1 MFKFKN
7 FKILLLLM
15 LFAFAG
21 KDAWA
26 GDGNWMYMHIQVDS
40 YPAAGKVYA
49 SSSQS
54 SAQNTNNC
62 VNSPYIDDVSTAE
75 KYINQGKT
83 LWYVNTIPTDA
94 SKWAFVGWVKDAAND
109 FTDFYNT
116 TYVSTD
122 RNPTSGF
129 ADPGTYASSTADG
142 HGPPIDH
149 SQKPYYY
156 PDPFPITLRMTAVY
170 RSIKPDVIAVTNN
183 GELGTTDFTDANNSV
198 GETVV
203 LSATPSHY
211 NSKFEGWYKDGV
223 CVSKSNP
230 LSFEITEGNKGT
242 YTAMFVEHKFMR
254 IKNSSTN
261 RYING
266 VNDVGSIT
274 NFSSL
279 LLEGDRD
286 ATKYLAGTVIY
297 LWDYERTNPTAH
309 PYVFD
314 IQGFSSSSYY
324 DDTRGIY
331 VTILH
336 NNIENTW
343 TISDKDKSYYMT
355 DKGTES
361 VEMAAINAGFP
372 LGWVF
377 EHIDNDLETCE
388 NYFSLDPNKLV
399 EVDGKY
405 YTTLRTSWNILFN
418 PEQMTP
424 YIVKSV
430 DETEGTFE
438 MEPITGNIIPLNTP
452 VIIETKSTDIEENRM
467 VPTLTNAASGAVP
480 SGNLLQHSEKYFP
493 NQNAPVSNCK
503 GLYKNANGQL
513 AFGGNALNTVNGNE
527 AYLSVAN
534 EVVKI
539 ETLPLSEIEQVGV
552 KNRKYIVEDLLIA
565 VAYAEDTE
573 GSSFLWCKDQG
584 DKSIFATT
592 IHDGKQIDF
601 LLNDENAQ
609 NGLPWDQS
617 NWVALKFTGLTTNEA
632 DVIRGYVNSYIN
644 EKAITGELVDDN
656 NYMLN
661 ISAKTLATTA
671 GASYSKN
678 VYCTSNFVLGN
689 LNIFGSIENGDGGY
703 TSGNS
708 AQNYF
713 FMNPKVQEVCKIIY
727 ARWDAENNCFT
738 VPITSGFAGNVSVNL
753 AYNEIPN
760 LDLSTA
766 LTDKKI
772 YQFEAIV
779 NRASKSAYEAKAN
792 RAGEFIV
799 YPLNL
804 TGGNENDPPTAIS
817 IVSVNR
823 EVVDVEYVNCMGV
836 VSKHP
841 FSGVNIVVTRYSD
854 GSRTT
859 VKMMK

>member
-15 LFAFAG
+15 IFAFAEN
-21 KDAWA
+21 DAWA

-40 YPAAGKVYA
+40 YPTAAGKVYA

-149 SQKPYYY
+149 SKTPYYY

-230 LSFEITEGNKGT
+230 LSFEITEDNKGT
-242 YTAMFVEHKFMR
+242 YTARFVEHKFMR

-286 ATKYLAGTVIY
+286 AIKYLAGTVIY

-388 NYFSLDPNKLV
+388 NYFSLDPAKLV

-430 DETEGTFE
+430 DEENGTFE
-438 MEPITGNIIPLNTP
+438 MEPITGNIIPAGTP
-452 VIIETKSTDIEENRM
+452 VIIETNSNDIEENRM
-467 VPTLTNAASGAVP
+467 VPTMTVASDAVP
-480 SGNLLQHSEKYFP
+480 SGNLLKVSEKYFP
-493 NQNAPVSNCK
+493 NQSAPVENCK
-503 GLYKNANGQL
+503 GLTVKDGQL
-513 AFGGNALNTVNGNE
+513 AFGGDALSTVNGNE

-534 EVVKI
+534 DVILPNKI
-539 ETLPLSEIEQVGV
+539 PNVTLAELLQSGDIEKTYCVT
-552 KNRKYIVEDLLIA
+552 DLTC
-565 VAYAEDTE
+565 VYARDKV
-573 GSSFLWCKDQG
+573 LYCKDDNNAIRRSEMNEG
-584 DKSIFATT
+584 E
-592 IHDGKQIDF
+592 IDYVRTV
-601 LLNDENAQ
+601 A
-609 NGLPWDQS
+609 GLQTSDWDQS
-617 NWVALKFTGLTTNEA
+617 NWIAVKLPSEANPNYLDHRLTKVVGRLTNTVNPEFEVTVAPSIGAENPYDENTYISCNFSGSHQANVTINGVEHNYYFVEPKPMEIANVKWALWNGETFSKPSNASSDLNGEFAA
-632 DVIRGYVNSYIN
+632 DFSFS
-644 EKAITGELVDDN
+644 GEPS
-656 NYMLN
+656 
-661 ISAKTLATTA
+661 SAGVYNFPALIKIAPTAQGVMPRAQDEATTSWLVFPLELTNQPVTSVEDLNTGKTA
-671 GASYSKN
+671 VKV
-678 VYCTSNFVLGN
+678 VYYN
-689 LNIFGSIENGDGGY
+689 L
-703 TSGNS
+703 
-708 AQNYF
+708 
-713 FMNPKVQEVCKIIY
+713 
-727 ARWDAENNCFT
+727 
-738 VPITSGFAGNVSVNL
+738 
-753 AYNEIPN
+753 
-760 LDLSTA
+760 
-766 LTDKKI
+766 
-772 YQFEAIV
+772 
-779 NRASKSAYEAKAN
+779 
-792 RAGEFIV
+792 
-799 YPLNL
+799 
-804 TGGNENDPPTAIS
+804 
-817 IVSVNR
+817 
-823 EVVDVEYVNCMGV
+823 MGV
-836 VSKHP
+836 GSAVPHN
-841 FSGVNIVVTRYSD
+841 GVNIVETRYSD
-854 GSRTT
+854 GTRTT
-859 VKMMK
+859 TKIIR